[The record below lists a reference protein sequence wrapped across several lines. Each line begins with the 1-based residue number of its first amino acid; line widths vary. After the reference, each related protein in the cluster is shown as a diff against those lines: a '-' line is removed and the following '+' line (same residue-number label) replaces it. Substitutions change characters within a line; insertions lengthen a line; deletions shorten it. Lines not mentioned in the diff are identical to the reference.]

1 LVGQIIKEL
10 LNIGHLSTA
19 YHTNFILMGTTDL
32 QNDLEIDVSWHL
44 YGTGPGMISAFKMKQ
59 LDIGYMGL
67 TPAIIGIDQG
77 VPIKC
82 VAGGHVEGT
91 IMIGKK
97 VYNKISQL
105 NHSMEKVL
113 AQFKGKSIG
122 VPSKGSIHD
131 VIIRHYI
138 EKNDLHEEI
147 KVKNYGQ
154 PEYIALDMK
163 KNVLDG
169 GVGTPSLAIFA
180 STLFD
185 SHIVIPPENLWSNN
199 PSYGIFFHENIINEH
214 PDVVTKFLSH
224 HKKASFLI
232 RNSPLK
238 AAEIISKIFKIIDK
252 NFVQSVLEISPKY
265 CIALSQEYINSTM
278 NFMKVLYNLGYSK
291 RLLKISEI
299 FNFDFMK
306 KIHPENHHYY
316 SKKT

>member
-1 LVGQIIKEL
+1 
-10 LNIGHLSTA
+10 
-19 YHTNFILMGTTDL
+19 MGTSDL
-32 QNDLEIDVSWHL
+32 QNDLKIEISWHL
-44 YGTGPGMISAFKMKQ
+44 YGTGPSMINAFKAKQ

-67 TPAIIGIDQG
+67 PPAIIGIDQG

-97 VYNKISQL
+97 VYQKISQL
-105 NHSMEKVL
+105 NHSMANVL

-131 VIIRHYI
+131 VIIKHYI
-138 EKNDLHEEI
+138 EKNELQEVI
-147 KVKNYGQ
+147 NIKNYGQ

-169 GVGTPSLAIFA
+169 GVGTPSLAAFA

-185 SHIVIPPENLWSNN
+185 SHIIIPPEKLWPNN
-199 PSYGIFFHENIINEH
+199 PSYGIFIHEKIIDEH
-214 PDVVTKFLSH
+214 PEIVTKFLSQ

-238 AAEIISKIFKIIDK
+238 AAKIISKIFKIIDK
-252 NFVQSVLEISPKY
+252 KFVKSVLEISPKY
-265 CIALSQEYINSTM
+265 CIALSQEYVKSTM
-278 NFMKVLYNLGYSK
+278 EFINFLYQSNYIESF
-291 RLLKISEI
+291 LKISEI
-299 FNFDFMK
+299 FNFEFVNNV
-306 KIHPENHHYY
+306 HPENHHYN